1 MCLWVQGLSL
11 GVIGK
16 VGELLLFGFD
26 VKIVVSDAVPLAVE
40 EAGEGTDEEERKA
53 NSQNGKPNYI

>member
-1 MCLWVQGLSL
+1 MQRLLL
-11 GVIGK
+11 GVLGK
-16 VGELLLFGFD
+16 VGEFLLFGFD

-40 EAGEGTDEEERKA
+40 EAGEGEDEEERQA